1 MRHKKFAGL
10 LTATLIFSTVIAL
23 SPQATHAQSTS
34 PSSAGNGQG
43 QGQGQGQGRMRGGF
57 GGGRGV
63 IGTVTEVAADHYT
76 IKTETGDLYT
86 VHFSA
91 NTRIMKQVGGGF
103 RRGGQGSGQSSG
115 QGSGQG
121 GGQGAGEAG
130 GDQPQAPRQPP
141 QMLKSTDI
149 KIGDVI
155 TTGGEVDASA
165 KSVGAVFIMQM
176 SPEQV
181 ARMKQMQADW
191 GKTWLA
197 GKVTGI
203 QDTIITIEGTMDHQ
217 PHAIVVDE
225 NTSFRE
231 RRDSITLADIKPG
244 EELRAEGAL
253 KNGAFTATTVA
264 AMQPG
269 NGQGQGGQGQG
280 RTRNRDGGA
289 APNPQ

>member
-1 MRHKKFAGL
+1 MRHKNFAGL
-10 LTATLIFSTVIAL
+10 LTATLIVSATFTLSAQQT
-23 SPQATHAQSTS
+23 SPQSGTAAAS
-34 PSSAGNGQG
+34 GQD
-43 QGQGQGQGRMRGGF
+43 QGGAGQGRARGGFGGF

-76 IKTETGDLYT
+76 VKTETGDRYT

-91 NTRIMKQVGGGF
+91 NTRIMKQGPGGF
-103 RRGGQGSGQSSG
+103 RRRGQGTAD
-115 QGSGQG
+115 
-121 GGQGAGEAG
+121 GA
-130 GDQPQAPRQPP
+130 GDQPETPRQPP

-149 KIGDVI
+149 KVGDVI
-155 TTGGEVDASA
+155 TSGGEVDASA

-181 ARMKQMQADW
+181 ERMKQMRDEW

-203 QDTIITIEGTMDHQ
+203 QDTTITIEGAMDHQ
-217 PHAIVVDE
+217 PHGIVVDE
-225 NTSFRE
+225 NTSFRQ

-244 EELRAEGAL
+244 EELRAEGSL
-253 KNGAFTATTVA
+253 KNGAFTAASVV

-269 NGQGQGGQGQG
+269 NGQGRARG
-280 RTRNRDGGA
+280 RESGA
-289 APNPQ
+289 EPNPQ